1 MWILK
6 ESGYKATI
14 AYNKSTIT
22 NNRNRARNIIWFN
35 PSYSQNVRT
44 LEKHSSR
51 LIKKIFLRDHRL
63 HKVLNKHTL
72 NLSLSFPRVFRK
84 TEKKNMFSVIKHHDC
99 KVFSTKNV
107 YRLFSNRMLLLM
119 VNVYKHV
126 SFTRLMPSKIKAVMS
141 TTMLVMENLSVVIGL
156 MNFKKIK

>member
-1 MWILK
+1 MFKIYLFLWRQFEINSVFLFYTWILK
-6 ESGYKATI
+6 ESGYKATT

-51 LIKKIFLRDHRL
+51 LKKIFLRDHRL

-84 TEKKNMFSVIKHHDC
+84 TEKKTCLALLSIMIAKYSQQKTYIDCSVTECFSWW
-99 KVFSTKNV
+99 
-107 YRLFSNRMLLLM
+107 
-119 VNVYKHV
+119 
-126 SFTRLMPSKIKAVMS
+126 
-141 TTMLVMENLSVVIGL
+141 
-156 MNFKKIK
+156 

>member
-1 MWILK
+1 MFKIYLFLWRQFEINSVFLFYTWILK

-51 LIKKIFLRDHRL
+51 LIKKHFLRDRRL
-63 HKVLNKHTL
+63 HKVLDKHTL

-84 TEKKNMFSVIKHHDC
+84 TEKKTCLALLSVISVIMIAKYSQQKTYIDC
-99 KVFSTKNV
+99 SVTECFSWW
-107 YRLFSNRMLLLM
+107 
-119 VNVYKHV
+119 
-126 SFTRLMPSKIKAVMS
+126 
-141 TTMLVMENLSVVIGL
+141 
-156 MNFKKIK
+156 